1 MKLSNK
7 HLAFICTALV
17 FVFAVIV
24 GFAIKFTAENV
35 SPQVFFFTII
45 FGFFAW
51 MFYILYTIILAKL
64 DYEDGKH
71 DSEAV
76 KILKEMNQKVDK

>member
-7 HLAFICTALV
+7 HLAFICTILV

-24 GFAIKFTAENV
+24 GYAIKFVAENV
-35 SPQVFFFTII
+35 SPQMFFFTVI

-51 MFYILYTIILAKL
+51 LFYILYAIILAKFN
-64 DYEDGKH
+64 YEDEKK
-71 DSEAV
+71 SE
-76 KILKEMNQKVDK
+76 KS